1 MIELFYYKSS
11 TCSQKVQ
18 LALFEKGLDFIA
30 HHIDLAKGEHLT
42 PAYLKL
48 NPNGVVPTL
57 RHGGEV
63 VTDSSVIMEYL
74 DEVFPDPPLSG
85 ATPLGRARIREWL
98 RFIEEVPTVAVRI
111 PSFKQVLLDRTAH
124 LTPVE
129 RRASA
134 DRRPL
139 RQHFYRSMEQGISD
153 DRQMEALQRLAMTI
167 TRMEGP
173 LAQQRWLCGCEV
185 TIADLALIPTFD
197 RLENLGHAQLWEHAP
212 SVYRWWQA
220 SKARASFAQVYSPGV
235 RLLSEA

>member
-1 MIELFYYKSS
+1 MIELYYYKSS

-18 LALFEKGLDFIA
+18 LVLSEKGLDYTA
-30 HHIDLAKGEHLT
+30 RHIDLAKGEHLT
-42 PAYLKL
+42 PAYLAM

-57 RHGGEV
+57 RHDGQV
-63 VTDSSVIMEYL
+63 ITDSSVIMEYL
-74 DEVFPDPPLSG
+74 DEVFPGKPLSG
-85 ATPLGRARIREWL
+85 RAPLDRARVREWL

-124 LTPVE
+124 LSPEE

-153 DRQMEALQRLAMTI
+153 DRQAEAMQRLAMTI

-173 LAQQRWLCGCEV
+173 LAQQPWLCGSEV
-185 TIADLALIPTFD
+185 SIADLALIPTFD
-197 RLENLGHAQLWEHAP
+197 RLENLGHGQLWEHAP
-212 SVYRWWQA
+212 SVSRWWHA
-220 SKARASFAQVYSPGV
+220 SKARASFAKVYTPGV
-235 RLLSEA
+235 RLLDDA